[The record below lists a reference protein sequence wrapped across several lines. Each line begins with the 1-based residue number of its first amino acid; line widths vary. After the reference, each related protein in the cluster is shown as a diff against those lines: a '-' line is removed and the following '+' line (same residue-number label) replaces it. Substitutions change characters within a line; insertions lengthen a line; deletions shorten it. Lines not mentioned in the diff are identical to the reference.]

1 MFHADQPRPEADPAR
16 SSRVESLSTAP
27 DAVGSSVTAS
37 RELDSLRRESA
48 GRPGYDVAQ
57 VEDFLRRAVDTLS
70 GEQRVPGEER
80 LTSAAV
86 RDQVFDPE
94 PGGYV
99 PETVDALLDRVE
111 DDLAAAERAE
121 LILAEGR
128 TGVHDR
134 AEHLADLVMG
144 RMRRPAGERFRH
156 PEGKHT
162 LGYLARDVDRLCE
175 ELVEYFR
182 VSERPH
188 PGLLRS
194 AAFREAT
201 RTKAYDEAQVD
212 AFMDRV
218 HELIQLIR

>member
-1 MFHADQPRPEADPAR
+1 MSHADQPRPEADPAR
-16 SSRVESLSTAP
+16 SSRKEGSSSAP
-27 DAVGSSVTAS
+27 DAAGPSVTGS
-37 RELDSLRRESA
+37 RELDSLRREPA
-48 GRPGYDVAQ
+48 GRSGYDVAQ
-57 VEDFLRRAVDTLS
+57 VDDFLRRAADVLS
-70 GEQRVPGEER
+70 GEQPVPGEDR

-111 DDLAAAERAE
+111 DNLAAAERAE
-121 LILAEGR
+121 LTRAEGR
-128 TGVHDR
+128 TGVHER
-134 AEHLADLVMG
+134 AEHIADLVMG

-182 VSERPH
+182 ISEHPH